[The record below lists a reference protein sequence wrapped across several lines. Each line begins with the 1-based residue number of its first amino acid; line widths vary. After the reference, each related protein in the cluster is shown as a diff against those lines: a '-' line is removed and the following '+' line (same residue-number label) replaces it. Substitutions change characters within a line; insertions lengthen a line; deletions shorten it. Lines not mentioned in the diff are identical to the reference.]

1 MTGSTTGATTRMT
14 EMADRT
20 PPTALT
26 GLAEARELTRELHA
40 LADVTEPPTI
50 AQGAL
55 ARLGLLDEYFTVASP
70 LGPVYIAYNA
80 RGVSAV
86 RRARDAESF
95 ERDFAE
101 EFGRRVIPEKEQNA
115 KLAHNVAEVIQGE
128 RKRALRYDLRGVS
141 EFERAVLMKALEIPR
156 GEVRPYGWIA
166 REIGRP
172 GASRAVGSA
181 LKRNP
186 VPLLIPCHRV
196 VRSDGL
202 IGEYALGGSEA
213 KKIALAAESVDAE
226 RLEALA
232 REGIRYAGSDTT
244 HVYCFPTCRHARRVT
259 PTHQMWFTSEAAAR
273 SAGYRPCRV
282 CRPA

>member
-1 MTGSTTGATTRMT
+1 MTTLT
-14 EMADRT
+14 EMANGT
-20 PPTALT
+20 PRSS
-26 GLAEARELTRELHA
+26 LAEGRELRRDLHA
-40 LADVTEPPTI
+40 LADVVAPETI
-50 AQGAL
+50 AQGAM
-55 ARLGLLDEYFTVASP
+55 ARLGLLDEYFTVESP
-70 LGPVYIAYNA
+70 LGLVYVAYNA

-86 RRARDAESF
+86 RRARDAEGF

-101 EFGRRVIPEKEQNA
+101 EFGRRVVPEKQQDTT
-115 KLAHNVAEVIQGE
+115 LAHNVVAVIHGE
-128 RKRALRYDLRGVS
+128 RKRVPQFDLRGVS

-213 KKIALAAESVDAE
+213 KRTVLTAEAVDAD
-226 RLEALA
+226 RLETLA
-232 REGIRYAGSDTT
+232 REGIRYSGSDTT
-244 HVYCFPTCRHARRVT
+244 HVYCFPTCRHARRVSA
-259 PTHQMWFTSEAAAR
+259 THQMWFTSETEAR
-273 SAGYRPCRV
+273 AAGYRPCRV

>member
-1 MTGSTTGATTRMT
+1 MTGLNK
-14 EMADRT
+14 ADT
-20 PPTALT
+20 APWAALT
-26 GLAEARELTRELHA
+26 EARALTRELRS
-40 LADVTEPPTI
+40 LADVAEPPTI

-55 ARLGLLDEYFTVASP
+55 ARLGLLDEYFTVESP
-70 LGPVYIAYNA
+70 LGPVFVAYNPH
-80 RGVSAV
+80 GVSAV
-86 RRARDAESF
+86 RRARNAETF
-95 ERDFAE
+95 ERVFAE
-101 EFGRRVIPEKEQNA
+101 EYGRRVIQEKEHDA
-115 KLAHNVAEVIQGE
+115 TLAHNIVDVIQGE
-128 RKRALRYDLRGVS
+128 RRRALRFDLRSVS

-202 IGEYALGGSEA
+202 IGEYALGGTEA
-213 KKIALAAESVDAE
+213 KKTVLAAEAVDAD
-226 RLEALA
+226 RLEALS
-232 REGIRYAGSDTT
+232 REGIRYSGSDTT
-244 HVYCFPTCRHARRVT
+244 HIYCYPTCRHARRT
-259 PTHQMWFTSEAAAR
+259 SPTHQMWFGSDTTAR

>member
-1 MTGSTTGATTRMT
+1 MTGTM
-14 EMADRT
+14 EMADKT
-20 PPTALT
+20 PRAT
-26 GLAEARELTRELHA
+26 LAEARTLTRELRA
-40 LADVTEPPTI
+40 LADVAESPSI

-55 ARLGLLDEYFTVASP
+55 ARLGLLDEYFTVESP
-70 LGPVYIAYNA
+70 LGLVYVAYNA

-86 RRARDAESF
+86 RRARDAETF

-101 EFGRRVIPEKEQNA
+101 EFGRRVIPEKEHDA
-115 KLAHNVAEVIQGE
+115 RLAHNVAGVIQGA
-128 RKRALRYDLRGVS
+128 RRRALQFDLRGVS

-172 GASRAVGSA
+172 SASRAVGSA

-202 IGEYALGGSEA
+202 IGEYALGGEEA
-213 KKIALAAESVDAE
+213 KKTVLTAESVDADQ
-226 RLEALA
+226 LEALA
-232 REGIRYAGSDTT
+232 REGIRFSGSDTT
-244 HVYCFPTCRHARRVT
+244 HIFCYPTCRHARRT
-259 PTHQMWFTSEAAAR
+259 TSTHLMWFASETAAR

>member
-1 MTGSTTGATTRMT
+1 MTRLTEKADEAPRAT
-14 EMADRT
+14 
-20 PPTALT
+20 
-26 GLAEARELTRELHA
+26 LAEARTLTRELHA
-40 LADVTEPPTI
+40 LADVAEPPTI
-50 AQGAL
+50 VQGAL
-55 ARLGLLDEYFTVASP
+55 ARLGLLDEYFSVESP
-70 LGPVYIAYNA
+70 LGLVYVAYNA
-80 RGVSAV
+80 HGVSSV
-86 RRARDAESF
+86 RRARDAETF

-101 EFGRRVIPEKEQNA
+101 EFGRRVIPEKA
-115 KLAHNVAEVIQGE
+115 HDATLAHNVTEMIQGE
-128 RKRALRYDLRGVS
+128 RRRAMRFDLRSVS

-172 GASRAVGSA
+172 SASRAVGSA

-202 IGEYALGGSEA
+202 IGEYALGGAEA
-213 KKIALAAESVDAE
+213 KRTVLAAELVDADQ
-226 RLEALA
+226 LEALA
-232 REGIRYAGSDTT
+232 REGIRFSGSDST
-244 HVYCFPTCRHARRVT
+244 HIYCYPTCRHARRISSA
-259 PTHQMWFTSEAAAR
+259 HQMWFASETAAR

>member
-1 MTGSTTGATTRMT
+1 MTDTM
-14 EMADRT
+14 EMADKT
-20 PPTALT
+20 PRAT
-26 GLAEARELTRELHA
+26 LAEARTLTRELRE
-40 LADVTEPPTI
+40 LADVAEPPTI

-55 ARLGLLDEYFTVASP
+55 ARLGLLDEYFTVESP
-70 LGPVYIAYNA
+70 LGLVYVAYNA
-80 RGVSAV
+80 HGVSAV
-86 RRARDAESF
+86 RRARDAETF

-101 EFGRRVIPEKEQNA
+101 EFGRRVIPEKEPDA
-115 KLAHNVAEVIQGE
+115 TLAHNIVQVIQGE
-128 RKRALRYDLRGVS
+128 RRRALRFDLRGVS

-172 GASRAVGSA
+172 SASRAVGSA

-202 IGEYALGGSEA
+202 IGEYALGGEEA
-213 KKIALAAESVDAE
+213 KKAVLTAESVDAD

-232 REGIRYAGSDTT
+232 REGIRFSGSDST
-244 HVYCFPTCRHARRVT
+244 HIFCYPTCRHARRTT
-259 PTHQMWFTSEAAAR
+259 PTHMMWFASETSAR

>member
-1 MTGSTTGATTRMT
+1 MTNETYQY
-14 EMADRT
+14 
-20 PPTALT
+20 P
-26 GLAEARELTRELHA
+26 LAEARELARDLRS
-40 LADVTEPPTI
+40 LATVAEPATI
-50 AQGAL
+50 TQGAL
-55 ARLGLLDEYFTVASP
+55 ARLGLLDEYFTVESP
-70 LGPVYIAYNA
+70 LGLVYVAYNA

-86 RRARDAESF
+86 RRARDADE
-95 ERDFAE
+95 FASAFTQ
-101 EFGRRVIPEKEQNA
+101 EFGRRVVPERNEDATLAQN
-115 KLAHNVAEVIQGE
+115 VVSVIRGE
-128 RKRALRYDLRGVS
+128 RKRAPRFDLRSVS

-213 KKIALAAESVDAE
+213 KRAVLEAEAVDAD
-226 RLEALA
+226 RLETLA
-232 REGIRYAGSDTT
+232 HEGIRYAGSDTT
-244 HVYCFPTCRHARRVT
+244 HIYCYPTCRHARRVSEA
-259 PTHQMWFTSEAAAR
+259 HQMWFTSEAQAR
-273 SAGYRPCRV
+273 AAGYRACRV

>member
-1 MTGSTTGATTRMT
+1 MTKSMTGLTEQADKTPGA
-14 EMADRT
+14 A
-20 PPTALT
+20 
-26 GLAEARELTRELHA
+26 LAEARTLTHELRA
-40 LADVTEPPTI
+40 LADVAEPPSI
-50 AQGAL
+50 APGAL
-55 ARLGLLDEYFTVASP
+55 ARLGLLDEYFTVESP
-70 LGPVYIAYNA
+70 LGIVYVAYNA

-86 RRARDAESF
+86 RRARDAETF
-95 ERDFAE
+95 ERDFAD
-101 EFGRRVIPEKEQNA
+101 EFGRRVIPEKEHDVT
-115 KLAHNVAEVIQGE
+115 LAHNIVEVIQGE
-128 RKRALRYDLRGVS
+128 RRRALRFDLRGVS

-172 GASRAVGSA
+172 SASRAVGSA

-202 IGEYALGGSEA
+202 IGEYALGGTEA
-213 KKIALAAESVDAE
+213 KRTVLAAEEVDAD
-226 RLEALA
+226 RLETLA
-232 REGIRYAGSDTT
+232 REGIRFSGSDTT
-244 HVYCFPTCRHARRVT
+244 HIYCYPTCHHARRISSA
-259 PTHQMWFTSEAAAR
+259 HQMWFASETAAR

>member
-1 MTGSTTGATTRMT
+1 MTGSRTGVT
-14 EMADRT
+14 EMADKSPRT
-20 PPTALT
+20 TLADVRALT
-26 GLAEARELTRELHA
+26 RNLRA

-50 AQGAL
+50 AQEAL

-70 LGPVYIAYNA
+70 LGPVYVAYSA

-86 RRARDAESF
+86 RRARDAETF
-95 ERDFAE
+95 EGDFAA
-101 EFGRRVIPEKEQNA
+101 EFGRRVIPERA
-115 KLAHNVAEVIQGE
+115 PDTTLAHSVEDVIQGE
-128 RKRALRYDLRGVS
+128 RRRPLRYDLRSVS

-213 KKIALAAESVDAE
+213 KKTVLATESVDAE

-232 REGIRYAGSDTT
+232 REGIRYSGSDTT
-244 HVYCFPTCRHARRVT
+244 HVYCYPTCRHARRISAA
-259 PTHQMWFTSEAAAR
+259 HQMWFASEAAAR
-273 SAGYRPCRV
+273 TAGYRPCRV